1 VAVRTPVR
9 NNEFL
14 APGAGLTSPQLLREY
29 LTALLSGQDREYFVL
44 DTTTMSLTAIR
55 ILY

>member
-1 VAVRTPVR
+1 MAVRTPVR